1 MGFTLEQITGKAPG
15 VKTEVVETETGTET
29 EDLSFADK
37 ARLTLEGLTLNF
49 GGEALGGIRSI
60 ISRAAGGDLS
70 YEDALKEENDI
81 LEKARSSSP
90 GESMAYE
97 IGGSAIPSVVSM
109 IFSAGGSTPAVLAN
123 IARIAGQFGL
133 KKTAGSVLK
142 TAAKGAVEGFT
153 AGVGAGEGD
162 LIDRATNSGTLLST
176 GIGTVGGPAVG
187 GLVKVAGKGISKI
200 ANLDVFRKN
209 FGGLLGKA
217 ETDELI
223 RIIDESGIEP
233 EEIIRRVSEGEVI
246 ADMSPELAMSLRALY
261 STAGKGRGEVATTL
275 TKRMDIAPAKA
286 SATLQKNL
294 APEEE
299 SGNILKWFGKS
310 EKNLKKQ
317 EGDAYNKIFNESRD
331 NLDPDDAR
339 LLYSNLNREV
349 VEIVQTQKDLL
360 PKISALLQATKQ
372 KPLFK
377 VSKAGN
383 VTMLRDVD
391 LETSEIIRR
400 ALNDQASE
408 NFQKGLGAMGT
419 ALSDLEG
426 GLRKVIDD
434 AAPAL
439 ASTRAQWAKIMAR
452 SRAFDDGKKILSKS
466 ADEVELM
473 FESLAAKG
481 DGEAIAAFRAGYAS
495 ALRNKKTVS
504 GQTTLFRNMND
515 VSRKERLV
523 LETIYPGEQLDEVV
537 KQINLADRAIKTVN
551 RVLGGSPTAPQ
562 QAASKKIGSMSLVAN
577 VADIFMRP
585 LGAPFAAMRILRDFA
600 GSKMDNLSQEQRTEV
615 AKMLVSEDPVLL
627 EKMLTDKTVLGKI
640 SQKYNSIIDNLGS
653 TARRATATTS
663 AVDVQRGE
671 SRALNSIGDNISGST
686 RKKLLAI
693 GNR

>member
-1 MGFTLEQITGKAPG
+1 MGFTLEQITGETDSSDAE
-15 VKTEVVETETGTET
+15 TVETKTET

-81 LEKARSSSP
+81 LESARSGAP

-97 IGGSAIPSVVSM
+97 IGGAALPSVISM
-109 IFSAGGSTPAVLAN
+109 IFSAGSSTPAVLAN
-123 IARIAGQFGL
+123 IARIASQFGL
-133 KKTAGSVLK
+133 KKGAGSVLK
-142 TAAKGAVEGFT
+142 TAGKGAVEGFT

-162 LIDRATNSGTLLST
+162 LIDRATDTKTLLST
-176 GIGTVGGPAVG
+176 GIGTTAGPAVQ

-200 ANLDVFRKN
+200 ANLDVFRKKI
-209 FGGLLGKA
+209 GGLLGKA

-261 STAGKGRGEVATTL
+261 STAGKGRGEIATTL
-275 TKRMDIAPAKA
+275 TRRMDTSPAKA

-294 APEEE
+294 APGEE

-331 NLDPDDAR
+331 NLDPDAAR
-339 LLYSNLNREV
+339 LLYTNLNREV

-377 VSKAGN
+377 VSKTGN

-400 ALNDQASE
+400 ALDDQASE
-408 NFQKGLGAMGT
+408 NFQKGSGAMGT

-426 GLRKVIDD
+426 SLRTVIDD

-439 ASTRAQWAKIMAR
+439 AATRAQWAKIMAR

-466 ADEVELM
+466 ADEVELL
-473 FESLAAKG
+473 FENLVAKG

-523 LETIYPGEQLDEVV
+523 LETIYPGEQLDDVV
-537 KQINLADRAIKTVN
+537 KQINLADRAIKTVT

-562 QAASKKIGSMSLVAN
+562 QAATKKIGSMSLLAN

-585 LGAPFAAMRILRDFA
+585 LSAPFAAMRILRDFA

-615 AKMLVSEDPVLL
+615 AKMLVSEDPTLL

-671 SRALNSIGDNISGST
+671 SRALNSIGENISEST